1 MHLYQVKVDKKI
13 ILFIG
18 GPGSGKTTLIEGL
31 AQKGYV
37 CYPEISREV
46 TLEAKKR
53 GIDQLFL
60 ENPLLFSELLIE
72 ARIKQ
77 YHSALNEMSDLVF
90 IDRGI
95 PDVLAY
101 MHYIG
106 DAYPKEFVEASKN
119 HKYHKIFILPPWEE
133 IYTCDNERYENY
145 EQASLIHNHLIETY
159 QSYGYHLNEVPKAS
173 LEDRIDFVLKN
184 L

>member
-1 MHLYQVKVDKKI
+1 VSKQI

-18 GPGSGKTTLIEGL
+18 GPGSGKTTIINGL
-31 AQKGYV
+31 SERGYI

-46 TLEAKKR
+46 TLEAKKK

-60 ENPLLFSELLIE
+60 KEPLLFSELLLE
-72 ARIKQ
+72 GRIRQFKN
-77 YHSALNEMSDLVF
+77 ALNEESQVVF

-106 DAYPKEFVEASKN
+106 DSYPTEFQDACKN
-119 HKYHKIFILPPWEE
+119 HIYSKIFILPPWEE
-133 IYTCDNERYENY
+133 IFESDNERYENY
-145 EQASLIHNHLIETY
+145 DQAKLIHNHLIETY
-159 QSYGYHLNEVPKAS
+159 QSYGYTLNEVPKAD
-173 LEDRIDFVLKN
+173 LDTRIDYILSQ

>member
-1 MHLYQVKVDKKI
+1 MSKQI

-18 GPGSGKTTLIEGL
+18 GPGSGKTTIINGL
-31 AQKGYV
+31 SERGYI

-46 TLEAKKR
+46 TLEAKKK

-60 ENPLLFSELLIE
+60 KEPLLFSELLLE
-72 ARIKQ
+72 GRIRQFKN
-77 YHSALNEMSDLVF
+77 ALNEESQVVF

-106 DAYPKEFVEASKN
+106 DSYPTEFQDACKN
-119 HKYHKIFILPPWEE
+119 HIYSKIFILPPWEE
-133 IYTCDNERYENY
+133 IFESDNERYENY
-145 EQASLIHNHLIETY
+145 DQAKLIHNHLIETY
-159 QSYGYHLNEVPKAS
+159 QSYGYTLNEVPKAD
-173 LEDRIDFVLKN
+173 LDTRIDYILSQ